1 MSDPSAPDPKPADQ
15 DWPGRRLGR
24 PRSGPGSVARPGRR
38 IAGLAID
45 WLIAAVIAYAFFDYD
60 SLALL
65 LIWMGAQIVFSATIA
80 SSVGQLVVGLRLE
93 RLTGGYAGLMRP
105 IIRTLLLALVIPALI
120 WDADQRGLHD
130 KAAGTILLRR

>member
-1 MSDPSAPDPKPADQ
+1 MSDPSAPDPEPTGQ

-24 PRSGPGSVARPGRR
+24 PRSGPGSIARPGRR

-45 WLIAAVIAYAFFDYD
+45 WMIAAVIAYALFDYD
-60 SLALL
+60 ALALM

-80 SSVGQLVVGLRLE
+80 SSVGQRIVGLRLE
-93 RLTGGYAGLMRP
+93 RVTGGYAGLVRP
-105 IIRTLLLALVIPALI
+105 IIRTLLLALIIPALI

-130 KAAGTILLRR
+130 KAAGTILVRR

>member
-1 MSDPSAPDPKPADQ
+1 MSDPSAPGPEPTDQ

-45 WLIAAVIAYAFFDYD
+45 WMIAAVIAYALFDYD
-60 SLALL
+60 PLALM

-80 SSVGQLVVGLRLE
+80 SSVGQRIVGLRLE
-93 RLTGGYAGLMRP
+93 RLTGGYAGIVRP
-105 IIRTLLLALVIPALI
+105 IIRTLLLALIIPALI

-130 KAAGTILLRR
+130 KAAGTILVRR

>member
-1 MSDPSAPDPKPADQ
+1 MSDPSAPGPEPTDQ

-24 PRSGPGSVARPGRR
+24 PRTGPGSVARPGRR

-45 WLIAAVIAYAFFDYD
+45 WMIAAVIAYALFDYD
-60 SLALL
+60 PLALM

-80 SSVGQLVVGLRLE
+80 SSVGQRIVGLRLE
-93 RLTGGYAGLMRP
+93 RLTGGYAGIVRP
-105 IIRTLLLALVIPALI
+105 IIRTLLLALIIPALI

-130 KAAGTILLRR
+130 KAAGTILVRR